1 MSLWNLG
8 ITDMIRAITTTTTKV
23 VIVGGQALVHTANA
37 VSETAQAAEDSAK
50 WLHLQAATLL
60 KTEVKAKATEYGW
73 ACETAEEL
81 LICQE
86 ALLAMGDERV
96 AAAARVVQAQ
106 PQPVAPMVQ
115 LPPTV
120 APTAPSNWSQGVPDS
135 PPV

>member
-1 MSLWNLG
+1 MSLWNFG
-8 ITDMIRAITTTTTKV
+8 IGDMVRAFTTTTTQV
-23 VIVGGQALVHTANA
+23 VVVGGKAIVHTCNA

-60 KTEVKAKATEYGW
+60 KTEVKAKAAEYGW

-106 PQPVAPMVQ
+106 PVVPVQVQ
-115 LPPTV
+115 LPPT
-120 APTAPSNWSQGVPDS
+120 APTNNWSAGVPDA